1 MNMVTHEKEESKHK
15 AKRVSFG
22 LGNLLLVIAII
33 AISLGWWVDRNRAHS
48 DQYDVQGGIRVSY
61 TIRKS
66 SNSTAGGVIEG
77 VEGIDFRGSS
87 IVVYRNDRGVVLPA
101 NNLIDFNWVKE

>member
-15 AKRVSFG
+15 AMRVSFG
-22 LGNLLLVIAII
+22 MGNLLLVIAII

-48 DQYDVQGGIRVSY
+48 DQYDVQGAIRVSY